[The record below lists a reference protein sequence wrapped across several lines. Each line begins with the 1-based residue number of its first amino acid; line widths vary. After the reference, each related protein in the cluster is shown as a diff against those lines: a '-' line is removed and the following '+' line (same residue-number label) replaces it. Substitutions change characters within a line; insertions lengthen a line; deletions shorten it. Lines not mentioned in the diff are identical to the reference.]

1 MKNDMTISSLLPK
14 VRIHTWGG
22 LGSQLYAVAL
32 ANDLQKKFNYRRI
45 KYISHTGG
53 VTRRE
58 PALQFYSKN
67 IREKN
72 DYGKTTYAQRHT
84 KYRTKLSFLAK
95 KILISAGIM
104 AYCNDN
110 KETDNLK
117 PWILIIR
124 GHYSNRQISFE
135 SATSI
140 LQRIDSEF
148 DSEIHHKDLE
158 NITLHYRLGDLEI
171 LPEKSP
177 IHTNQ
182 VKSILEKVLDKAGTR
197 TIHLHSDSILQA
209 KSKLINESQEFNI
222 VTKEISPL
230 KTVHECVRSKVFIGT
245 NSKISIWVAI
255 LRATKNLDQ
264 TSFLPK
270 SIKHM
275 LISQESSFVTKSIK
289 FY

>member
-1 MKNDMTISSLLPK
+1 MKNDMTISSMLPK

-32 ANDLQKKFNYRRI
+32 AHDLQKKFNYRRI
-45 KYISHTGG
+45 KYISHTSG

-58 PALQFYSKN
+58 PALQFYSKD

-72 DYGKTTYAQRHT
+72 DYSKTTHAQGHT

-148 DSEIHHKDLE
+148 DSEIHRKDLE

-177 IHTNQ
+177 IQTNQ
-182 VKSILEKVLDKAGTR
+182 VKSILEMVLDKADTR
-197 TIHLHSDSILQA
+197 TVHLHSDSILLA
-209 KSKLINESQEFNI
+209 KSKLINGSQEFNI

-264 TSFLPK
+264 TSFLPE

>member
-1 MKNDMTISSLLPK
+1 MIILSLLPK

-32 ANDLQKKFNYRRI
+32 ANDLQIKFNYRRI
-45 KYISHTGG
+45 KYISHTSG

-58 PALQFYSKN
+58 PALQFYSKD
-67 IREKN
+67 IRDKN
-72 DYGKTTYAQRHT
+72 DYSKITHAQRHN

-124 GHYSNRQISFE
+124 GHYSNRRISLE
-135 SATSI
+135 SATRI
-140 LQRIDSEF
+140 LQKINSEF
-148 DSEIHHKDLE
+148 DSETDHKDLE
-158 NITLHYRLGDLEI
+158 NITLHYRLGDLVT

-177 IHTNQ
+177 IKTKQ
-182 VKSILEKVLDKAGTR
+182 VKDVLKMVLDKAETR
-197 TIHLHSDSILQA
+197 TLYLHSDSTLLA
-209 KSKLINESQEFNI
+209 KSKLMNERQEFNI
-222 VTKEISPL
+222 VTKELSPL

-255 LRATKNLDQ
+255 LRATKNSDQ
-264 TSFLPK
+264 ISYLPEA
-270 SIKHM
+270 IKHM
-275 LISQESSFVTKSIK
+275 LSSQESSFVTKSIK

>member
-1 MKNDMTISSLLPK
+1 MTISSLLPK

-32 ANDLQKKFNYRRI
+32 ANELQKKFNYRRI
-45 KYISHTGG
+45 EYISHTSG

-58 PALQFYSKN
+58 PALQFYSKDV
-67 IREKN
+67 REKN
-72 DYGKTTYAQRHT
+72 DYSATAYVQGNT
-84 KYRTKLSFLAK
+84 KYRTKLSLLGK
-95 KILISAGIM
+95 KILISAGLM

-135 SATSI
+135 SAKRI
-140 LQRIDSEF
+140 LQRIDSQFNPET
-148 DSEIHHKDLE
+148 DLKDLE

-177 IHTNQ
+177 IETDQ
-182 VKSILEKVLDKAGTR
+182 VKSILEMVLDKTVTR
-197 TIHLHSDSILQA
+197 TVHLHSDSILLA
-209 KSKLINESQEFNI
+209 KSKLMNGSQEFNI

-255 LRATKNLDQ
+255 LRATKKSDQ
-264 TSFLPK
+264 ISFLPEA
-270 SIKHM
+270 IKHM
-275 LISQESSFVTKSIK
+275 LSAQENSFVTKSIK